1 MRFTKLPRT
10 IAAVSVVAA
19 AGLAL
24 GACSSSSKADDDESS
39 DNRGRYDDDHRTRG
53 QDNR

>member
-10 IAAVSVVAA
+10 IAVVSVVAA

-24 GACSSSSKADDDESS
+24 GACSSSSKAATTSPPTTAPI
-39 DNRGRYDDDHRTRG
+39 RR
-53 QDNR
+53 